1 MTRQREQFMNTNRLP
16 QQPLFDCAKFA
27 GMDLN
32 VIKRAISSSSNISRP
47 EWKYDYE
54 WNRRT

>member
-16 QQPLFDCAKFA
+16 QQPLFDCVKFA

-32 VIKRAISSSSNISRP
+32 VIKRAISSSSIISRS